1 MYEYVTHTQ
10 CPQGNA
16 CTWIS
21 EPQGGKMNVETR
33 SSVIHMC
40 AVFTKQPEGKLD

>member
-1 MYEYVTHTQ
+1 MNTLLTHNV
-10 CPQGNA
+10 PKGMHA
-16 CTWIS
+16 HGFLS
-21 EPQGGKMNVETR
+21 LRVGKMNVETT